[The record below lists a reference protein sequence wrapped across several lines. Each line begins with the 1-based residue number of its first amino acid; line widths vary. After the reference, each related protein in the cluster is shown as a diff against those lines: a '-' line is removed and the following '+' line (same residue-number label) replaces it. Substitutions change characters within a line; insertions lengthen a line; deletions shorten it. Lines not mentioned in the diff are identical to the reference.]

1 VELKNL
7 FIEPT
12 AKTPQV
18 DLNYPSGELIMSGKS
33 IPENAAIIYEAILKW
48 VTEYIKNPRPTTNL
62 RLNLEYF
69 NTASA
74 IWLAKIVQTLG
85 SIKDSEYTLMIHL
98 YFNIEDYD
106 NMEAEDLKD
115 ELHPIIHMIGVPTV
129 SIGIKIYGTDDK
141 GEIIKESMVLIYLPL
156 PNFYRQTIISSIFWH
171 NFIRQLIVIV
181 MQTVFIVLL
190 SILTI
195 METFSQKYNN

>member
-1 VELKNL
+1 MSNNVNYLTTDTFFLIKKNSLLKSCYTFGYIIFNKFNINKSSKVTLKNL

-33 IPENAAIIYEAILKW
+33 IPEHAGTLYENILNW

-69 NTASA
+69 NTSSA

-98 YFNIEDYD
+98 YFNIDDYN
-106 NMEAEDLKD
+106 NMETDDLKD

-129 SIGIKIYGTDDK
+129 SLGIKIYGTSEK
-141 GEIIKESMVLIYLPL
+141 GEILKESMVLI
-156 PNFYRQTIISSIFWH
+156 
-171 NFIRQLIVIV
+171 
-181 MQTVFIVLL
+181 
-190 SILTI
+190 
-195 METFSQKYNN
+195 